1 MGFLFNKPEN
11 EVGATWPAIV
21 IGMLVAQYESTCMS

>member
-1 MGFLFNKPEN
+1 MGLLFNKPEN

-21 IGMLVAQYESTCMS
+21 IGMRDAQYESSCIS